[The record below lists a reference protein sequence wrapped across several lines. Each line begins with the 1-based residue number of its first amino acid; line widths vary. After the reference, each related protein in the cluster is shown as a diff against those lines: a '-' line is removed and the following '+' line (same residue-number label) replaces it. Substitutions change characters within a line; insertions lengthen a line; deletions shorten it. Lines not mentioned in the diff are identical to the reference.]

1 MAQRLRIDL
10 DCPLPPALDR
20 SRANAVAVIGRYDSE
35 GLPIRS
41 LTLTAGGRRTA
52 VRAFAMPRTDLLDPA
67 VPSATPDAGADGT
80 FHSGFWAIVETAA
93 GAGELSLEA
102 EALYEDGT
110 VERAPVGVIADEAL
124 PAPMELPVGLDRRE
138 DLVAVCMA
146 THEPDL
152 GLFGTQIESIRTQQH
167 EHWVCVISDDC
178 TSPRLFAQMREL
190 IGEDRR
196 FLLSRSPARLGFYRN
211 FERALAL
218 APEAVPYVALA
229 DQDDRWYPDK
239 LGALLAGIGA
249 AELIYSDARIVD
261 RQGRVLS
268 DTFWQTRRNEHQDL
282 LSLLVA
288 NSVTGAASL
297 IRSATVRQSLPF
309 PAAQFT
315 HFHDHWLALVAR
327 SRGEIRFLERP
338 LYDYVQHERATLGHA
353 GANRMPTLRSR
364 LRKLGRGLRERVGRW
379 RFHYFANALRLQQVA
394 TVLLA
399 RMGEEMKPAR
409 RRQLRRYL
417 RLEDSALALI
427 PFACRGA
434 RELLSRR
441 PATLAAE
448 WSLSYAYAWRRLVAL
463 TAGRAPGAR
472 LRLGATP
479 PLSLREPPSKI
490 VPDVPSVQSM
500 LSLIAP
506 VEWSVD
512 ERARRRVN
520 VLIPEIDLKHMFAG
534 YIGKFNLAARLAAT
548 GLDVRIVTTDRNRG
562 LPRDWR
568 ERVESYDGLA
578 GLFDRV
584 EVAFAREQ
592 APLAISP
599 SDRFVATTW
608 RTAHVARDAVAQT
621 TARGFLYLIQEYEPL
636 TCAIGSWQALAA
648 ETYGFEH
655 SALFSTELLREYFAA
670 HAIGVYRGG
679 TEQGHSASCSFQNA
693 ITDVAPPAAAELA
706 ARTTRRLL
714 FYARPEPHAARNLFE
729 IGVMAL
735 RRALDLGA
743 LDGWELNGIGTVGPG
758 RVIDLGGG
766 DSIEM
771 LPRASQSEYG
781 ALLAGHDVGLSLMFT
796 PHPSLVP
803 LEMAAAGLITV
814 TNTFE
819 NKTAARLRDVA
830 GNLIAAEAAPATIAE
845 AIAAATALAGDVQ
858 RRIDGSAVRWSRSWA
873 QSLPDELMQRVVT
886 LLDLR

>member
-10 DCPLPPALDR
+10 DCPLPAALDR
-20 SRANAVAVIGRYDSE
+20 SRPNAVAVIGRHDSE
-35 GLPIRS
+35 GVPIRE
-41 LTLTAGGRRTA
+41 LTLIAEGRRTV
-52 VRAFAMPRTDLLDPA
+52 VRAFAMPRPDLLDG
-67 VPSATPDAGADGT
+67 AGPVGAGHDGA
-80 FHSGFWAIVETAA
+80 FHSGFWAIVELAA
-93 GAGELSLEA
+93 GSGDLVLEA
-102 EALYEDGT
+102 EALLADGT
-110 VERAPVGVIADEAL
+110 VERATVGVIADERLPPALAL
-124 PAPMELPVGLDRRE
+124 PPGLDPGD
-138 DLVAVCMA
+138 DLIAVCMA

-152 GLFGTQIESIRTQQH
+152 DLFCAQIDSIRAQRHQN
-167 EHWVCVISDDC
+167 WVCVVSDDC
-178 TSPRLFAQMREL
+178 SSPASFAQMRSL
-190 IGEDRR
+190 VGDDRR
-196 FLLSRSPARLGFYRN
+196 FLLSRSPVRLGFYRN

-218 APEAVPYVALA
+218 APAAAPYIALA

-239 LGALLAGIGA
+239 LASLLAAIGT

-261 RQGRVLS
+261 QQGQVLS
-268 DTFWQTRRNEHQDL
+268 ETFWQTRRNEHQDL

-297 IRSATVRQSLPF
+297 LRSTTARQALPF

-327 SRGEIRFLERP
+327 SRGEIRFFERP
-338 LYDYVQHERATLGHA
+338 VYDYVQHHRATLGHA

-364 LRKLGRGLRERVGRW
+364 LRKLSHGLRGRIGRW

-399 RMGEEMKPAR
+399 RLGAEMEPAR
-409 RRQLRRYL
+409 RRQLRRYM
-417 RLEDSALALI
+417 RLEDSTLALI
-427 PFACRGA
+427 PFAARGA

-448 WSLSYAYAWRRLVAL
+448 WSLSYAYAWRRLVAV
-463 TAGRAPGAR
+463 TARRGPGAR

-479 PLSLREPPSKI
+479 PVSLREPPSKI
-490 VPDVPSVQSM
+490 VPDVPSVETM

-506 VEWSVD
+506 IEWSID
-512 ERARRRVN
+512 EQAAQRVN
-520 VLIPEIDLKHMFAG
+520 VLIPEIDLKHMFGG
-534 YIGKFNLAARLAAT
+534 YIGKFNLAARLAAA
-548 GLDVRIVTTDRNRG
+548 GLDVRIVTTDRNPG

-568 ERVESYDGLA
+568 ERVESYDGLG

-608 RTAHVARDAVAQT
+608 RTAHVARHAVAQT
-621 TARGFLYLIQEYEPL
+621 NGRHFLYLIQEYEPL

-655 SALFSTELLREYFAA
+655 RALFSTEFLREYFAA
-670 HAIGVYRGG
+670 HAIGVYSTG
-679 TEQGHSASCSFQNA
+679 TEQGHAASCSFQNA
-693 ITDVAPPAAAELA
+693 ITDVAPAPVAELTR
-706 ARTTRRLL
+706 RTTRRLL
-714 FYARPEPHAARNLFE
+714 FYSRPEPHAARNLFE

-735 RRALDLGA
+735 RQALDRGA
-743 LDGWELNGIGTVGPG
+743 LDGWEINGIGTVGTG

-766 DSIEM
+766 DSIDM
-771 LPRASQSEYG
+771 LPRVSQTEYG

-830 GNLIAAEAAPATIAE
+830 GNLIAAEAAPSAIAE
-845 AIAAATALAGDVQ
+845 AIATATSLAGDPQ
-858 RRIDGSAVRWSRSWA
+858 RRIEGSRVQWSRSWK
-873 QSLPDELMQRVVT
+873 QSLPDDLMRRVVA
-886 LLDLR
+886 LLELR